1 MVGIYFQIND
11 WILSVDENKL
21 YRQDREVSVEPRLIN
36 LLHFLAEH
44 AGEVF
49 CRDELIQYVW
59 DGAIVTDQVVTQSIF
74 ELRKLLKDGREDSI
88 CYVVTV
94 PKRGYKLVADVI
106 TLDAT
111 QFPYGKKSETTYHA
125 EHETSPPESTPP
137 PQDIAF
143 PAGPLT
149 RAVCQ
154 MSKSKKE
161 KVKTNKLNYR
171 RLNALNV
178 LWISA
183 LVIVM
188 GVFTFKQSEVRITRA
203 IDTHLIE
210 FKYQDDFSDALSFE
224 LADGF
229 TQKLMSDIAQVT
241 DYRVLLQKAAFTSGI
256 VPGKSVI
263 VRVKDNGGNSFLEV
277 EYRNNASE
285 KVLFSRQYSLTS
297 QHLNSVLYQ
306 ASFDLMRVL
315 NVPDAKQKA
324 LALNVGMPID
334 PKALELFIQ
343 ANHYLNVSDVKQFKH
358 GIDLLEE
365 ILQIEAENTYVQSEL
380 LIAYHVQKAL
390 DSDIELARSR
400 VQDLSDGLENQIV
413 TMSGPIQPR
422 IYEALAL
429 HETIQGD
436 LKSAQRHL
444 NEAFALRH
452 SVMSYVIKGKHAEL
466 NGNLDAASEAYSEA
480 FYIDTSVETY
490 LLCENL
496 VFPSNMK
503 AIDYSMY
510 RSVHPS
516 VVRML

>member
-1 MVGIYFQIND
+1 M
-11 WILSVDENKL
+11 
-21 YRQDREVSVEPRLIN
+21 
-36 LLHFLAEH
+36 
-44 AGEVF
+44 
-49 CRDELIQYVW
+49 
-59 DGAIVTDQVVTQSIF
+59 
-74 ELRKLLKDGREDSI
+74 
-88 CYVVTV
+88 
-94 PKRGYKLVADVI
+94 
-106 TLDAT
+106 
-111 QFPYGKKSETTYHA
+111 
-125 EHETSPPESTPP
+125 
-137 PQDIAF
+137 
-143 PAGPLT
+143 
-149 RAVCQ
+149 
-154 MSKSKKE
+154 
-161 KVKTNKLNYR
+161 
-171 RLNALNV
+171 
-178 LWISA
+178 
-183 LVIVM
+183 
-188 GVFTFKQSEVRITRA
+188 
-203 IDTHLIE
+203 
-210 FKYQDDFSDALSFE
+210 
-224 LADGF
+224 
-229 TQKLMSDIAQVT
+229 
-241 DYRVLLQKAAFTSGI
+241 
-256 VPGKSVI
+256 
-263 VRVKDNGGNSFLEV
+263 
-277 EYRNNASE
+277 
-285 KVLFSRQYSLTS
+285 
-297 QHLNSVLYQ
+297 
-306 ASFDLMRVL
+306 
-315 NVPDAKQKA
+315 
-324 LALNVGMPID
+324 
-334 PKALELFIQ
+334 
-343 ANHYLNVSDVKQFKH
+343 NVSDVKQFKH

-436 LKSAQRHL
+436 LKSAQHHL